1 MFVDIHR
8 ETIKRTGGLA
18 IGDFSIGVIIGKVT
32 HYINAIVA
40 WAYIVNNIL
49 NFMKV
54 NKMSH
59 PYFVTD
65 TKDLKM
71 FMFIIYLLI
80 V

>member
-40 WAYIVNNIL
+40 WAHTL
-49 NFMKV
+49 
-54 NKMSH
+54 
-59 PYFVTD
+59 
-65 TKDLKM
+65 
-71 FMFIIYLLI
+71 
-80 V
+80 